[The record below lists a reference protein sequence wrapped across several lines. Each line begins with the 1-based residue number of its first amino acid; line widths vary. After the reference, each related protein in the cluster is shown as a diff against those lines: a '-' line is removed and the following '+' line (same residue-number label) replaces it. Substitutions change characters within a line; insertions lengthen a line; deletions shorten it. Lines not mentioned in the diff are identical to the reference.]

1 MPANVSEK
9 EDSFLLDKQ
18 TVIVATSE
26 SDKKTAELFNAW
38 LKELTGYELAVKDQ
52 GNENAIL
59 LHTGN
64 DTTNGE
70 GYTLNVDHN
79 NITINGNSGSG
90 TFYGVQ
96 TLIQGSTTVLAVTN
110 LADIKN
116 NGVLAITNA
125 GFTGTMLIEA
135 GGQLQLNTGGNLQL
149 YNSAITNFGAV
160 AWISGSLSV
169 GGNNSQ
175 STFITNAGFVADNRQ

>member
-1 MPANVSEK
+1 MKIRS
-9 EDSFLLDKQ
+9 L
-18 TVIVATSE
+18 
-26 SDKKTAELFNAW
+26 
-38 LKELTGYELAVKDQ
+38 
-52 GNENAIL
+52 IL
-59 LHTGN
+59 LLIAFTMQANAVTRVWTNTSGGDWFTAQN
-64 DTTNGE
+64 WSPSGVPGTQDTALITNNGT
-70 GYTLNVDHN
+70 YTVTALSSGGVSIANL
-79 NITINGNSGSG
+79 TLGGNS
-90 TFYGVQ
+90 GVQ